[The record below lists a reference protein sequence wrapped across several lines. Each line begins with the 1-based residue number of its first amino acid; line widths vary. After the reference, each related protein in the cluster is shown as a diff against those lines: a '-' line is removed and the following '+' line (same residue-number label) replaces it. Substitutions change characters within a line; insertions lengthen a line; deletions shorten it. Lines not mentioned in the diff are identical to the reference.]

1 MQHSEMYGTGR
12 VNLQRK
18 CAVVIIE
25 KCKMKNKKFHWQ
37 EMKWSETSFHSKE
50 KRVSLV
56 SHYCF
61 GLFFLKLTKYTT
73 ENANSAF
80 SFGKLHKSSIQVSP
94 AISKLQFF
102 YFCQTAKNKQSKY
115 LIKNS

>member
-37 EMKWSETSFHSKE
+37 EE
-50 KRVSLV
+50 
-56 SHYCF
+56 
-61 GLFFLKLTKYTT
+61 
-73 ENANSAF
+73 
-80 SFGKLHKSSIQVSP
+80 
-94 AISKLQFF
+94 
-102 YFCQTAKNKQSKY
+102 
-115 LIKNS
+115 